1 LFGVNF
7 ISMVDFSGLEHIVRT
22 GESLSA
28 FTGLRFGGICEFFA
42 EPTSQTE
49 LTELVKMCN
58 SQEIPIRVLG
68 GGSNLI
74 VCSDV
79 VPGMVIHLSAAAFCN
94 IEVVGSTLKA
104 GGGAALVQLVS
115 TAAREGLEGLEQLA
129 GIPGTVGGAV
139 RTNAGT
145 NSGDIGQR
153 TTSVTVLTREGDL
166 VTRVRDELRFSYR
179 KSALNELVILE
190 AEFELQ
196 QADANEITR
205 KMQTLWIVNK
215 SQQPQGRERSL
226 CMFQD
231 HGGIKVASLIEQA
244 GLKGFKQGGI
254 TISDSHANYMIVDEG
269 ATCVD
274 AVAIL
279 EHIQTE
285 VDSQLGVSI
294 QKQIE
299 IW

>member
-1 LFGVNF
+1 
-7 ISMVDFSGLEHIVRT
+7 MVDFSGFEHIVRSE
-22 GESLSA
+22 ESLNA
-28 FTGLRFGGICEFFA
+28 FTGLRFGGICEYFA
-42 EPTSQTE
+42 EPTSQAE
-49 LTELVKMCN
+49 LTDLVKTC
-58 SQEIPIRVLG
+58 SAQEVPIRVLG

-79 VPGMVIHLSAAAFCN
+79 VPGMVIHLSAAAFCS
-94 IEVVGSTLKA
+94 IEVDGNKLKA

-153 TTSVTVLTREGDL
+153 TTSVAVLTRGGDL
-166 VTRVRDELRFSYR
+166 EIRGRDELRFSYR
-179 KSALNELVILE
+179 KSSLNDLVVLE
-190 AEFELQ
+190 AEFELE
-196 QADANEITR
+196 QADADEITR

-215 SQQPQGRERSL
+215 GQQPQGRERSL

-231 HGGIKVASLIEQA
+231 HGGIKAASLIEQA
-244 GLKGFKQGGI
+244 GLKGFKQGGV

-269 ATCVD
+269 ATCAD
-274 AVAIL
+274 AMALLTHVQA
-279 EHIQTE
+279 E
-285 VDSQLGVSI
+285 VDSLLGVSI

-299 IW
+299 VW

>member
-1 LFGVNF
+1 
-7 ISMVDFSGLEHIVRT
+7 MVDFNGFEHIVRT
-22 GESLSA
+22 KESLST
-28 FTGLRFGGICEFFA
+28 FTGLRFGGICEYFA
-42 EPTSQTE
+42 EPTSESE
-49 LTELVKMCN
+49 LTELVKSCN
-58 SQEIPIRVLG
+58 AQEVPIRVLG

-79 VPGMVIHLSAAAFCN
+79 VPGMVIHLSAAAFCH
-94 IEVVGSTLKA
+94 IEVVGSTVKS
-104 GGGAALVQLVS
+104 GGGAALVQLIS

-153 TTSVTVLTREGDL
+153 TTSVTVLTRGGDL
-166 VTRVRDELRFSYR
+166 ETRGRDELRFSYR
-179 KSALNELVILE
+179 KSSLNDLVVLE

-215 SQQPQGRERSL
+215 GQQPLGRERSL

-231 HGGIKVASLIEQA
+231 HGGVKASSLIEQA
-244 GLKGFKQGGI
+244 GLKGFKQGGV
-254 TISDSHANYMIVDEG
+254 TISDSHANYMIVNEG
-269 ATCVD
+269 ATCAD
-274 AVAIL
+274 ALGIL
-279 EHIQTE
+279 THIQAE

-294 QKQIE
+294 KKQIE

>member
-1 LFGVNF
+1 
-7 ISMVDFSGLEHIVRT
+7 MVDFSGFEHIVRT
-22 GESLSA
+22 KESLST
-28 FTGLRFGGICEFFA
+28 FTGLRFGGICEYFA
-42 EPTSQTE
+42 EPTSEAE
-49 LTELVKMCN
+49 LTELVKACTA
-58 SQEIPIRVLG
+58 QEVPIRVLG

-94 IEVVGSTLKA
+94 IEIVGSTLKC
-104 GGGAALVQLVS
+104 GGGAALVQLIS

-153 TTSVTVLTREGDL
+153 TTSVTILTRSGDL
-166 VTRVRDELRFSYR
+166 ETRVRDELRFSYR
-179 KSALNELVILE
+179 KSSLNDLVVLK

-196 QADANEITR
+196 QADANEVTR

-215 SQQPQGRERSL
+215 GQQPLGRERSL

-231 HGGIKVASLIEQA
+231 HGGVKASSLIEQA
-244 GLKGFKQGGI
+244 GLRGFKQGGVM
-254 TISDSHANYMIVDEG
+254 ISDSHANYMIVDEG
-269 ATCVD
+269 ATCAD
-274 AVAIL
+274 AVAML
-279 EHIQTE
+279 THIQAE
-285 VDSQLGVSI
+285 VESQLGVSI

>member
-1 LFGVNF
+1 
-7 ISMVDFSGLEHIVRT
+7 MVDFNGFEHIVRRK
-22 GESLSA
+22 ESLST
-28 FTGLRFGGICEFFA
+28 FTGLRFGGICEYFA
-42 EPTSQTE
+42 EPTSEAE
-49 LTELVKMCN
+49 LTELVKSCN
-58 SQEIPIRVLG
+58 AQEVPIRVLG

-79 VPGMVIHLSAAAFCN
+79 VPGMVIHLSAAAFCH
-94 IEVVGSTLKA
+94 IEVVGSTVKS
-104 GGGAALVQLVS
+104 GGGAAMVQLIS

-153 TTSVTVLTREGDL
+153 TTSVTVLTRGGDL
-166 VTRVRDELRFSYR
+166 ETRGRDELRFSYR
-179 KSALNELVILE
+179 KSSLNDLVVLA

-215 SQQPQGRERSL
+215 GQQPLGRERSL

-231 HGGIKVASLIEQA
+231 HGGVKASSLIEQA
-244 GLKGFKQGGI
+244 GLKGFKQGGV

-269 ATCVD
+269 ATCAD
-274 AVAIL
+274 ALGIL
-279 EHIQTE
+279 THIQAE

-294 QKQIE
+294 KKQIE

>member
-1 LFGVNF
+1 
-7 ISMVDFSGLEHIVRT
+7 MVDFNGLEHIVRRK
-22 GESLSA
+22 ESLST
-28 FTGLRFGGICEFFA
+28 FTGLRFGGICEYFA
-42 EPTSQTE
+42 EPTSEAE
-49 LTELVKMCN
+49 LTELVKSCN
-58 SQEIPIRVLG
+58 AQEVPIRVLG

-79 VPGMVIHLSAAAFCN
+79 VQGMVIHLSAAAFCH
-94 IEVVGSTLKA
+94 IEVVGSTIKS
-104 GGGAALVQLVS
+104 GGGAALVQLIS

-153 TTSVTVLTREGDL
+153 TTSVTVLTRGGDL
-166 VTRVRDELRFSYR
+166 ETRGRDELRFSYR
-179 KSALNELVILE
+179 KSSLNDLVVLA

-215 SQQPQGRERSL
+215 GQQPLGRERSL

-231 HGGIKVASLIEQA
+231 HGGVKASSLIEQA
-244 GLKGFKQGGI
+244 GLKGFKQGGV

-269 ATCVD
+269 ATCAD
-274 AVAIL
+274 ALGIL
-279 EHIQTE
+279 THIQAE

-294 QKQIE
+294 KKQIE

>member
-1 LFGVNF
+1 
-7 ISMVDFSGLEHIVRT
+7 MVDFNGLEHIVRRK
-22 GESLSA
+22 ESLST
-28 FTGLRFGGICEFFA
+28 FTGLRFGGICEYFA
-42 EPTSQTE
+42 EPTSEAE
-49 LTELVKMCN
+49 LTELVKSCN
-58 SQEIPIRVLG
+58 AQEVPIRVLG

-74 VCSDV
+74 VCSNV
-79 VPGMVIHLSAAAFCN
+79 VPGMVIHLSAAAFCH
-94 IEVVGSTLKA
+94 IEVVGSTIKS
-104 GGGAALVQLVS
+104 GGGVALVQLIS

-153 TTSVTVLTREGDL
+153 TTSVTVLTRGGDL
-166 VTRVRDELRFSYR
+166 ETRGRDELRFSYR
-179 KSALNELVILE
+179 KSSLNDLVVLA

-215 SQQPQGRERSL
+215 GQQPLGRERSL

-231 HGGIKVASLIEQA
+231 HGGVKASSLIEQA
-244 GLKGFKQGGI
+244 GLKGFKQGGV

-269 ATCVD
+269 ATCAD
-274 AVAIL
+274 ALGIL
-279 EHIQTE
+279 THIQAE

-294 QKQIE
+294 KKQIE

>member
-1 LFGVNF
+1 
-7 ISMVDFSGLEHIVRT
+7 MVDFNGLEHIVRRK
-22 GESLSA
+22 ESLST
-28 FTGLRFGGICEFFA
+28 FTGLRFGGICEYFA
-42 EPTSQTE
+42 EPTSEAE
-49 LTELVKMCN
+49 LTELVKSCN
-58 SQEIPIRVLG
+58 AQEVPIRVLG

-74 VCSDV
+74 VCSNV
-79 VPGMVIHLSAAAFCN
+79 VPGMVIHLSAAAFCH
-94 IEVVGSTLKA
+94 IEVVGSTIKS
-104 GGGAALVQLVS
+104 GGGAALVQLIS

-153 TTSVTVLTREGDL
+153 TTSVTVLTRRGDL
-166 VTRVRDELRFSYR
+166 ETRGRDELRFSYR
-179 KSALNELVILE
+179 KSSLNDLVVLA

-215 SQQPQGRERSL
+215 GQQPLGRERSL

-231 HGGIKVASLIEQA
+231 HGGVKASSLIEQA
-244 GLKGFKQGGI
+244 GLKGFKQGGV

-269 ATCVD
+269 ATCAD
-274 AVAIL
+274 ALGIL
-279 EHIQTE
+279 THIQAE

-294 QKQIE
+294 KKQIE

>member
-1 LFGVNF
+1 
-7 ISMVDFSGLEHIVRT
+7 MVDFNGLEHIVRRK
-22 GESLSA
+22 ESLST
-28 FTGLRFGGICEFFA
+28 FTGLRFGGICEYFA
-42 EPTSQTE
+42 EPTSEAE
-49 LTELVKMCN
+49 LTELVKSCN
-58 SQEIPIRVLG
+58 AQEVPIRVLG

-74 VCSDV
+74 VCSNV
-79 VPGMVIHLSAAAFCN
+79 VPGMVIHLSAAAFCH
-94 IEVVGSTLKA
+94 IEVVGSTIKS
-104 GGGAALVQLVS
+104 GGGAALVQLIS

-153 TTSVTVLTREGDL
+153 TTSVTVLTRGGDL
-166 VTRVRDELRFSYR
+166 ETRGRDELRFSYR
-179 KSALNELVILE
+179 KSSLNDLVVLA

-215 SQQPQGRERSL
+215 GQQPLGRERSL

-231 HGGIKVASLIEQA
+231 HGGVKASSLIEQA
-244 GLKGFKQGGI
+244 GLKGFKQGGV

-269 ATCVD
+269 ATCAD
-274 AVAIL
+274 ALGIL
-279 EHIQTE
+279 THIQAE

-294 QKQIE
+294 KKQIE

>member
-1 LFGVNF
+1 
-7 ISMVDFSGLEHIVRT
+7 MVDFSGFEHIVRKN
-22 GESLSA
+22 ESLST

-49 LTELVKMCN
+49 LTELVKTCN
-58 SQEIPIRVLG
+58 GQDVPIRVLG

-79 VPGMVIHLSAAAFCN
+79 VPGMVIHLSSAAFCN
-94 IEVVGSTLKA
+94 IEVVGSTLRS
-104 GGGAALVQLVS
+104 GGGAALVQLIS

-153 TTSVTVLTREGDL
+153 TTSVMVLTRGGDL
-166 VTRVRDELRFSYR
+166 ETRGRDELRFSYR
-179 KSALNELVILE
+179 KSSLNDLVVLE
-190 AEFELQ
+190 AEFDLQ

-215 SQQPQGRERSL
+215 GQQPLGRERSL

-231 HGGIKVASLIEQA
+231 HGGVKASSLIEQA
-244 GLKGFKQGGI
+244 GLKGFKQGGVAV
-254 TISDSHANYMIVDEG
+254 SDSHANYMIVDES
-269 ATCVD
+269 ATCAD
-274 AVAIL
+274 ALAIL
-279 EHIQTE
+279 AYIQTE

-294 QKQIE
+294 KKQIE

>member
-1 LFGVNF
+1 
-7 ISMVDFSGLEHIVRT
+7 MVDFNGFEHIVRRK
-22 GESLSA
+22 ESLST
-28 FTGLRFGGICEFFA
+28 FTGLRFGGICEYFA
-42 EPTSQTE
+42 EPTSEAE
-49 LTELVKMCN
+49 LTELVKSCN
-58 SQEIPIRVLG
+58 AQEVPIRVLG

-79 VPGMVIHLSAAAFCN
+79 VPGMVIHLSAAAFCH
-94 IEVVGSTLKA
+94 IEVVGSTVKS
-104 GGGAALVQLVS
+104 GGGAAMVQLIS

-153 TTSVTVLTREGDL
+153 TTSVTVLTRGGDL
-166 VTRVRDELRFSYR
+166 ETRGRDELRFSYR
-179 KSALNELVILE
+179 KSSLNDLVVLA

-215 SQQPQGRERSL
+215 GQQPLGRERSL

-231 HGGIKVASLIEQA
+231 HGGVKASSLIEQA
-244 GLKGFKQGGI
+244 GLKGFKQGGV
-254 TISDSHANYMIVDEG
+254 TISDSHANYMVVDEG
-269 ATCVD
+269 ATCAD
-274 AVAIL
+274 ALGIL
-279 EHIQTE
+279 AHIQAE

-294 QKQIE
+294 KKQIE

>member
-1 LFGVNF
+1 
-7 ISMVDFSGLEHIVRT
+7 MVDFNGLEHIVRRK
-22 GESLSA
+22 ESLST
-28 FTGLRFGGICEFFA
+28 FTGLRFGGICEYFA
-42 EPTSQTE
+42 EPTSEAE
-49 LTELVKMCN
+49 LTELVKSCN
-58 SQEIPIRVLG
+58 AQEVPIRVLG

-79 VPGMVIHLSAAAFCN
+79 VPGMVIHLSAAAFCH
-94 IEVVGSTLKA
+94 IEVVGSTIKS
-104 GGGAALVQLVS
+104 GGGAALVQLIS

-153 TTSVTVLTREGDL
+153 TTSVTVLTRRGDL
-166 VTRVRDELRFSYR
+166 ETRGRDELRFSYR
-179 KSALNELVILE
+179 KSSLNDLVVLA

-215 SQQPQGRERSL
+215 GQQPLGRERSL

-231 HGGIKVASLIEQA
+231 HGGVKASSLIEQA
-244 GLKGFKQGGI
+244 GLKGFKQGGV

-269 ATCVD
+269 ATCAD
-274 AVAIL
+274 ALGIL
-279 EHIQTE
+279 THIQAE

-294 QKQIE
+294 KKQIE

>member
-1 LFGVNF
+1 
-7 ISMVDFSGLEHIVRT
+7 MVDFNGLEHIVRRK
-22 GESLSA
+22 ESLST
-28 FTGLRFGGICEFFA
+28 FTGLRFGGICEYFA
-42 EPTSQTE
+42 EPTSEAE
-49 LTELVKMCN
+49 LTELVKSCN
-58 SQEIPIRVLG
+58 AQEVPIRVLG

-79 VPGMVIHLSAAAFCN
+79 VPGMVIHLSAAAFCH
-94 IEVVGSTLKA
+94 IEVVGSTIKS
-104 GGGAALVQLVS
+104 GGGVALVQLIS

-153 TTSVTVLTREGDL
+153 TTSVTVLTRRGDL
-166 VTRVRDELRFSYR
+166 ETRGRDELRFSYR
-179 KSALNELVILE
+179 KSSLNDLVVLA

-215 SQQPQGRERSL
+215 GQQPLGRERSL

-231 HGGIKVASLIEQA
+231 HGGVKASSLIEQA
-244 GLKGFKQGGI
+244 GLKGFKQGGV

-269 ATCVD
+269 ATCAD
-274 AVAIL
+274 ALGIL
-279 EHIQTE
+279 THIQAE

-294 QKQIE
+294 KKQIE

>member
-1 LFGVNF
+1 
-7 ISMVDFSGLEHIVRT
+7 MVDFNGLEHIVRRK
-22 GESLSA
+22 ESLST
-28 FTGLRFGGICEFFA
+28 FTGLRFGGICEYFA
-42 EPTSQTE
+42 EPTSEAE
-49 LTELVKMCN
+49 LTELVKSCN
-58 SQEIPIRVLG
+58 AQEVPIRVLG

-79 VPGMVIHLSAAAFCN
+79 VPGMVIHLSAAAFCH
-94 IEVVGSTLKA
+94 IEVVGSTIKS
-104 GGGAALVQLVS
+104 GGGAALVQLIS

-153 TTSVTVLTREGDL
+153 TTSVTVLTRGGDL
-166 VTRVRDELRFSYR
+166 ETRGRDELRFSYR
-179 KSALNELVILE
+179 KSSLNDLVVLA

-215 SQQPQGRERSL
+215 GQQPLGRERSL

-231 HGGIKVASLIEQA
+231 HGGVKASSLIEQA
-244 GLKGFKQGGI
+244 GLKGFKQGGV

-269 ATCVD
+269 ATCAD
-274 AVAIL
+274 ALGIL
-279 EHIQTE
+279 THIQAE

-294 QKQIE
+294 KKQIE

>member
-1 LFGVNF
+1 
-7 ISMVDFSGLEHIVRT
+7 MVDFNGFEHIVRRK
-22 GESLSA
+22 ESLST
-28 FTGLRFGGICEFFA
+28 FTGLRFGGICEYFA
-42 EPTSQTE
+42 EPTSEAE
-49 LTELVKMCN
+49 LTELVKSCN
-58 SQEIPIRVLG
+58 AQEVPIRVLG

-74 VCSDV
+74 VCSNV
-79 VPGMVIHLSAAAFCN
+79 VPGMVIHLSAAAFCH
-94 IEVVGSTLKA
+94 IEVVGSTIKS
-104 GGGAALVQLVS
+104 GGGAALVQLIS

-153 TTSVTVLTREGDL
+153 TTSVTVLTRGGDL
-166 VTRVRDELRFSYR
+166 ETRGRDELRFSYR
-179 KSALNELVILE
+179 KSSLNDLVVLA

-215 SQQPQGRERSL
+215 GQQPLGRERSL

-231 HGGIKVASLIEQA
+231 HGGVKASSLIEQA
-244 GLKGFKQGGI
+244 GLKGFKQGGV

-269 ATCVD
+269 ATCAD
-274 AVAIL
+274 ALGIL
-279 EHIQTE
+279 THIQAE

-294 QKQIE
+294 KKQIE